1 MRYHK
6 SKKICKRKDLI
17 TLNTFEIL
25 GNSCCKI
32 INSRRSSTQNTSETV
47 PKTLL
52 HSSLAFTND
61 YHSND
66 TGRFPFFFFFFFEI
80 NFLHMNC
87 GLRNAVEQRLNPHYD
102 EVPDLRGD
110 CIGGALRFATSN
122 TGSRGSF
129 GFGY

>member
-80 NFLHMNC
+80 YW
-87 GLRNAVEQRLNPHYD
+87 GRRKAVVKILNTHYD